1 MSQSQA
7 AVFAGQVREL
17 QLESI
22 ALPTLQSGEVL
33 VRVLG
38 CTLCGSDLHTY
49 EGHRQ
54 VPVPTVLGH
63 EIVGEI
69 VELANDAPRV
79 DLAGKEL
86 RLGDRVTWAIV
97 ANCGQCYYCERGLPQ
112 KCLQSVKYGHEPLRP
127 GLELLGGLAEHCLL
141 VRGTAIIRLPEELPL
156 TVACPASC
164 ATATVAAALEAA
176 GDVRERIVCVLGA
189 GMLGLTACAMS
200 RARGAAEI
208 ICVDTNADRRARALQ
223 FGATHSVTPEGL
235 RSLAHERSA
244 GHGIDVVLEFT
255 GATAA
260 LENAWPGLRIGGKV
274 VLVGAV
280 FPGPAFSL
288 QPEQIVRRMLTIT
301 GVHNYG
307 PPHLVA
313 AIEFLTQHWRE
324 FPFGDLIA
332 GWHPL
337 AESRQAF
344 AAARESGAV
353 RIGVYP
359 TRNRP

>member
-1 MSQSQA
+1 MSHSQA

-17 QLESI
+17 QMQSI
-22 ALPTLQSGEVL
+22 ELPQLQAGEVL

-54 VPVPTVLGH
+54 VAVPTVLGH

-69 VELANDAPRV
+69 VELAADAPRV
-79 DLAGKEL
+79 DLAGNAL
-86 RLGDRVTWAIV
+86 RIGDRVTWAIV
-97 ANCGQCYYCERGLPQ
+97 ASCGQCFYCQRGLPQ
-112 KCLQSVKYGHEPLRP
+112 KCLHSVKYGHEKLRP
-127 GLELLGGLAEHCLL
+127 GQELLGGLAEHCLL

-156 TVACPASC
+156 AVACPASC
-164 ATATVAAALEAA
+164 ATATVAAALDAA
-176 GDVRERIVCVLGA
+176 GDMRGRIVCVLGA

-200 RARGAAEI
+200 RTRGAAEI
-208 ICVDTNADRRARALQ
+208 ICVDTNEARRGQALR
-223 FGATHSVTPEGL
+223 FGATQAIPPETL
-235 RSLAHERSA
+235 NSLAHELSA
-244 GHGIDVVLEFT
+244 NHGIDLVLEFT

-260 LENAWPGLRIGGKV
+260 LENALPQLRIGGRA
-274 VLVGAV
+274 VLIGAV
-280 FPGPAFSL
+280 FPGPAISL

-307 PPHLVA
+307 PPHLVTA
-313 AIEFLTQHWRE
+313 VEFLTRSWRD
-324 FPFGDLIA
+324 FPFAELVA

-337 AESRQAF
+337 ARARQAF

-353 RIGVYP
+353 RIGVLAGEE
-359 TRNRP
+359 